1 MDVYSIVTDR
11 IIKQLEQGYI
21 PWRKPWVGCLNG
33 SYNRISRKPYS
44 ILNQLLLS
52 HSGEY
57 ATYRQWTEIGG
68 TVKKGEKAE
77 IVVFWKMQEVAEQTD
92 TGEIQR
98 RNIPILRYYNVF
110 HISQIENVSPLE
122 IEKRFDTEPIEEAE
136 KVFRGYV
143 ERENIN
149 VHIEDGNKAFYRSV
163 DDSITLPNISQF
175 ERAED
180 FYCVAF
186 HECGHS
192 TAKACRCDR
201 ENETEGAHFGND
213 IYSKEELV
221 AEITSS
227 AIINSLGIETA
238 DTFKNNCA
246 YIQNWLGV
254 LKNDKKFIV
263 SASSKAE
270 KAVKYILDI

>member
-33 SYNRISRKPYS
+33 SYNRISRNPYS

-52 HSGEY
+52 HNGEY

-77 IVVFWKMQEVAEQTD
+77 IVVFWKMQEVEEQTD

-110 HISQIENVSPLE
+110 HISQIENVPPLE

-143 ERENIN
+143 DREHIK
-149 VHIEDGNKAFYRSV
+149 VHIEDGNQAFYRSV
-163 DDSITLPNISQF
+163 DDSITLPSISQF

-180 FYCVAF
+180 FYCIAF

-201 ENETEGAHFGND
+201 ENENEGANFGND

-227 AIINSLGIETA
+227 AIINSLGMETA
-238 DTFKNNCA
+238 DTFINNCA

>member
-143 ERENIN
+143 
-149 VHIEDGNKAFYRSV
+149 DYS
-163 DDSITLPNISQF
+163 
-175 ERAED
+175 
-180 FYCVAF
+180 
-186 HECGHS
+186 
-192 TAKACRCDR
+192 
-201 ENETEGAHFGND
+201 GA
-213 IYSKEELV
+213 L
-221 AEITSS
+221 
-227 AIINSLGIETA
+227 
-238 DTFKNNCA
+238 
-246 YIQNWLGV
+246 
-254 LKNDKKFIV
+254 
-263 SASSKAE
+263 
-270 KAVKYILDI
+270 